1 MNSGHG
7 HVDRRK
13 IWLKCSALLL
23 LLTAF
28 FSKATTGQSVR
39 VQFVN
44 GRSGKPIGK
53 GGRIWVYFNNK
64 TGRHIFDLRTDQE
77 GEIQFEADGAETF
90 QVSSVG
96 YVACGEQPV
105 GSPPRDYSID
115 EVLKTGLLTEN
126 DCGRLNTEPLRGR
139 LLYFVRP
146 ATWWELFK
154 E

>member
-1 MNSGHG
+1 MNSGPG

-13 IWLKCSALLL
+13 IWLKWSALLL

-39 VQFVN
+39 VQFVK
-44 GRSGKPIGK
+44 GWSGKPIGK
-53 GGRIWVYFNNK
+53 GGRVSVYFNNK
-64 TGRHIFDLRTDQE
+64 IGRHIVDLRTDQE

-96 YVACGEQPV
+96 YVACEEQPV
-105 GSPPRDYSID
+105 GSPTRDYSID